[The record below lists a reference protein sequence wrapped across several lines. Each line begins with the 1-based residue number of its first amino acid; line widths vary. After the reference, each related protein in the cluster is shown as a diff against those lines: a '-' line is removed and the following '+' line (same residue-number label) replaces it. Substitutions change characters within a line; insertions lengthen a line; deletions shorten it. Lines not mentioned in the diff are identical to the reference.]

1 VRPIA
6 LLWVSFEFGFPYI
19 DHNITTVKV
28 IQVIKINV
36 KEFMKNLALFQTMYI
51 V

>member
-1 VRPIA
+1 MIPYSILVT
-6 LLWVSFEFGFPYI
+6 FP
-19 DHNITTVKV
+19 
-28 IQVIKINV
+28 IKINV